1 MRIRDW
7 SSDVCSSDLIEAVTP
22 LIGWALGS
30 IAAEFVA
37 DWDHWIAFALLLVL
51 GALMIRT
58 GLRADEPE
66 ATPAIRHSF
75 WLLAATGFA
84 TSIDAMAV
92 GVSLAFTDHNILIT
106 AAPLGFATFL
116 NVTLGAMNGRVLGNM
131 AA

>member
-1 MRIRDW
+1 MRLPPRSTRTDTLFPYTTLFRSLRTGIIFG
-7 SSDVCSSDLIEAVTP
+7 VIEAVTP

-66 ATPAIRHSF
+66 ATPAIDRKS
-75 WLLAATGFA
+75 TR
-84 TSIDAMAV
+84 
-92 GVSLAFTDHNILIT
+92 
-106 AAPLGFATFL
+106 L
-116 NVTLGAMNGRVLGNM
+116 NSSH
-131 AA
+131 

>member
-84 TSIDAMAV
+84 TSIDRK
-92 GVSLAFTDHNILIT
+92 STR
-106 AAPLGFATFL
+106 L
-116 NVTLGAMNGRVLGNM
+116 NSSH
-131 AA
+131 